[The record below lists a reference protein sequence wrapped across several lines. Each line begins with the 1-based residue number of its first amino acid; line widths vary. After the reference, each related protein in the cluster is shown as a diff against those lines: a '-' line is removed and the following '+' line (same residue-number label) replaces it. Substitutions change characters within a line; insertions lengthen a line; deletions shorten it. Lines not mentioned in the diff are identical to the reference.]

1 MIFNLRL
8 CVCNLKFQFVDVNLA
23 TLLFQKFG
31 DLKNLGPSMVRKL
44 NDYILFLDIME
55 IWNGCNGLHLDLL
68 SELSM

>member
-1 MIFNLRL
+1 M
-8 CVCNLKFQFVDVNLA
+8 CNLKFQFVDVNLA

-31 DLKNLGPSMVRKL
+31 DLKHLGPSMVRKL